1 MNHRQNLALSPV
13 QRKTINLIKHPVWR
27 AFAAEPLEQ
36 KEQVKLSLDAHAA
49 FDEIVHG
56 RGTTAHIDEL
66 AVAAN
71 TCLVL
76 CERGFG
82 PECEP
87 KIIEGQEAI
96 MRIKTRCLQGKT
108 IGLDGIGAQ
117 ALRDML
123 DIQAQQMEHAGQ
135 AEVAMAILEV
145 HKRAK
150 RGHTFKVAAA

>member
-1 MNHRQNLALSPV
+1 MNHRQNLALSSV

-27 AFAAEPLEQ
+27 AFAAAPLEVV
-36 KEQVKLSLDAHAA
+36 EQTKLSLEAYAA

-56 RGTTAHIDEL
+56 RGTPAHIDEL

-87 KIIEGQEAI
+87 KIIEGQEAV
-96 MRIKTRCLQGKT
+96 MRIKARVQQGKA

-123 DIQAQQMEHAGQ
+123 DTHAQQMEHAGQ
-135 AEVAMAILEV
+135 AEVAIAILEV
-145 HKRAK
+145 HKRATS
-150 RGHTFKVAAA
+150 GHVFKVV

>member
-1 MNHRQNLALSPV
+1 MNHRQNLALSSV

-27 AFAAEPLEQ
+27 AFAAAPLEVV
-36 KEQVKLSLDAHAA
+36 EQTKLSLEAYAA

-56 RGTTAHIDEL
+56 RGTPAHIDEL

-87 KIIEGQEAI
+87 KIVEGQEAI
-96 MRIKTRCLQGKT
+96 MRIKVRVQQGKA

-123 DIQAQQMEHAGQ
+123 DTHAQQMEHAGQ
-135 AEVAMAILEV
+135 AEVAIAILEV
-145 HKRAK
+145 HKRATS
-150 RGHTFKVAAA
+150 GHVFKVV

>member
-13 QRKTINLIKHPVWR
+13 QRKTMNLIKNPVWR
-27 AFAAEPLEQ
+27 AFATEPIDESEQ
-36 KEQVKLSLDAHAA
+36 TKLSLDAYAS

-56 RGTTAHIDEL
+56 RGTPAHIDEL
-66 AVAAN
+66 SVAAN

-96 MRIKTRCLQGKT
+96 MRIKARRQQGKA
-108 IGLDGIGAQ
+108 IGLDGVGAQ

-135 AEVAMAILEV
+135 NEVAMAILEV

-150 RGHTFKVAAA
+150 RGQVFKVAEA

>member
-1 MNHRQNLALSPV
+1 MNHRQNLALSSV

-27 AFAAEPLEQ
+27 AFAAAPLEVV
-36 KEQVKLSLDAHAA
+36 EQTKLSLEAYAA

-56 RGTTAHIDEL
+56 RGTPAHIDEL

-96 MRIKTRCLQGKT
+96 MRIKARVQQGKA

-123 DIQAQQMEHAGQ
+123 DTHAQQMEHAGQ
-135 AEVAMAILEV
+135 AEVAIAILEV
-145 HKRAK
+145 HKRATS
-150 RGHTFKVAAA
+150 GHVFKVV